1 MIKIGGT
8 VRHKSRID
16 GSKYQYCYVLR
27 IESSDVIE
35 SYRSIIS
42 TESERFQNNFK
53 DQQHWYFNLLT
64 QIHTPFSMPFS
75 WEKII

>member
-16 GSKYQYCYVLR
+16 GSKYQYCYVIR

-35 SYRSIIS
+35 SYRSIII
-42 TESERFQNNFK
+42 TESERSQNNFK
-53 DQQHWYFNLLT
+53 DQ
-64 QIHTPFSMPFS
+64 
-75 WEKII
+75 